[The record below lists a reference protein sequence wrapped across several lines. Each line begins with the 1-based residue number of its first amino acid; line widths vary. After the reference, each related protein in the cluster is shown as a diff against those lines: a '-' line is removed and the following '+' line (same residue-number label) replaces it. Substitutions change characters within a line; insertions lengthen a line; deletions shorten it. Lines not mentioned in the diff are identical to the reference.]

1 MVEFIGID
9 LGTTYSVVSYIN
21 SYGQPEVIPN
31 DIGQRITPSVVDL
44 TSNPPLVGEEAKDK
58 QALGDEGVYA
68 FFKRDMGNSHA
79 LYIEKGKQYTPIDLS
94 AIVLS
99 HLKRCAEEH
108 LGQTVTDAV
117 ITVPAYFN
125 NMQREATIKA
135 GKQAGLNVL
144 RIINEPTSAALA
156 YGIRPTEKNSKILV
170 YDLGGGTFDV
180 SIVEVTPSE
189 LRVITTAGDHMLGG
203 KDWDDRIL
211 LYLSEKFEEEF
222 GVELADEDFNDLM
235 VLAEKTKVSL
245 STKQSVKVPVKGNN
259 YRGNYEINRS
269 LFAEL
274 TADLLERTQA
284 LIDLVL
290 EEANLSWQEIDGVV
304 LVGGSTRMPMV
315 REYVE
320 QMSGKP
326 PIMGVNPDE
335 AVALGAAIQAAMD
348 LETQDRTTQ
357 PLFLLGGRK
366 KSTDVISH
374 SLGMIAVNEDNNK
387 YINSI
392 IIQKNQPIPCQQ
404 TRPYQLRLR
413 RDGENKLEVFMTQA
427 ETLDPMG
434 CAYLGMY
441 VFTEIPP
448 IQAKSAVIDITYSY
462 NLNGVVE
469 VSAVE
474 RSTQKPLKLTIEPL
488 PSDVPDDRFLKSPQ
502 ENIVREHLNIYLVFD
517 LSLSMV
523 SNPATVNHIM
533 FNSKTLSELKKSLRR
548 PIKSP
553 ESPIQQAT
561 NAARNFVSQ
570 CDLTTSSIGIIEF
583 AERVRTTVKANQNIN
598 QINRGIDGLVPS
610 LQNLINGNGTSANP
624 FKDLL
629 HNFKNT
635 KGLRYGLVLT
645 DGEWQDP
652 QAAIRT
658 AKQCHKLGIEI
669 IAIGFGEANRDF
681 LRQISSREE
690 LSFFTS
696 LNELT
701 ETFNTIA
708 QELIESEGQIDPYHM
723 RERKNSLKLW

>member
-1 MVEFIGID
+1 MAECIGID
-9 LGTTYSVVSYIN
+9 LGTTYSVVSHIN

-31 DIGQRITPSVVDL
+31 DLGQRITPSVVDL
-44 TSNPPLVGEEAKDK
+44 TSNPLLVGEEAKDK

-68 FFKRDMGNSHA
+68 FFKRDMGNPHA
-79 LYIEKGKQYTPIDLS
+79 LYIENGKQYTPIDLS

-99 HLKRCAEEH
+99 HLKHCAEEH
-108 LGQTVTDAV
+108 IGKAVTDAV

-180 SIVEVTPSE
+180 SIVEVTSSE

-211 LYLSEKFEEEF
+211 LCLSEKFEEEF
-222 GVELADEDFNDLM
+222 GVELADEEFNDL
-235 VLAEKTKVSL
+235 VVTAERTKISL
-245 STKQSVKVPVKGNN
+245 STKRSVKVPVKGNGCS
-259 YRGNYEINRS
+259 GNYEIDRS

-274 TADLLERTQA
+274 TADLLERTQV

-290 EEANLSWQEIDGVV
+290 EEANLSWQEIDGAV

-320 QMSGKP
+320 RMSGKP

-348 LETQDRTTQ
+348 IESQSQADGL
-357 PLFLLGGRK
+357 LFSLPGRK
-366 KSTDVISH
+366 KSIDVISH
-374 SLGMIAVNEDNNK
+374 SLGMIALNEDNSK

-427 ETLDPMG
+427 ETLDPMS

-441 VFTEIPP
+441 VFTEIPA
-448 IQAKSAVIDITYSY
+448 IQAKSAVIDLTYSY

-474 RSTQKPLKLTIEPL
+474 RSTQKQLKLAIEPL
-488 PSDVPDDRFLKSPQ
+488 PPDVPNDRFLKSPQ
-502 ENIVREHLNIYLVFD
+502 ENIVREHLNLYMAFD
-517 LSLSMV
+517 LSGSMDG
-523 SNPATVNHIM
+523 
-533 FNSKTLSELKKSLRR
+533 R
-548 PIKSP
+548 PLA
-553 ESPIQQAT
+553 EAIQ
-561 NAARNFVSQ
+561 AASSFVSQ
-570 CDLTTSSIGIIEF
+570 CDITNTSIGVIEF
-583 AERVRTTVKANQNIN
+583 SDKNLTTVKASQNVALVS
-598 QINRGIDGLVPS
+598 RGIKKLSIGRTGY
-610 LQNLINGNGTSANP
+610 GNMAHP
-624 FKDLL
+624 FDEIFRHLKRA
-629 HNFKNT
+629 
-635 KGLRYGLVLT
+635 KGLKYGLILT
-645 DGEWQDP
+645 DGVWSSQKDAIK
-652 QAAIRT
+652 AARR
-658 AKQCHKLGIEI
+658 CHEAGIEI
-669 IAIGFGEANRDF
+669 IAIGFGSADRDF

-690 LSFFTS
+690 LSFFTD

-708 QELIESEGQIDPYHM
+708 QELTESEGQINTDHM
-723 RERKNSLKLW
+723 KKRRSSLKLW